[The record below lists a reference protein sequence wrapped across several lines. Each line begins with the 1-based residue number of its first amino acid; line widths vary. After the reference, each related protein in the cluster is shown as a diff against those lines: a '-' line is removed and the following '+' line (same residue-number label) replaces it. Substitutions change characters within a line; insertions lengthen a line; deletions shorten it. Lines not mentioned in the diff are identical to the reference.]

1 MLIIFWYD
9 FSVIRNRFSQQISK
23 FSEFYIS
30 LISLFKH
37 WKHYWYVEDIQS
49 NKNNL
54 KTSSL
59 IASFQLTTIERSII
73 YTTIS

>member
-9 FSVIRNRFSQQISK
+9 FSVIRNRFSQKISK

-30 LISLFKH
+30 LISFF
-37 WKHYWYVEDIQS
+37 KHYWYVKDIQS

>member
-9 FSVIRNRFSQQISK
+9 FSVIRNKFSQQISK

-30 LISLFKH
+30 LISFF
-37 WKHYWYVEDIQS
+37 KHYWYVEDIQS